1 MGPGDEF
8 ASFTSPGRGGG
19 GDERRVL
26 DCVILLPDLRTC
38 ACSPVTSVARVASR
52 AV

>member
-8 ASFTSPGRGGG
+8 ASFTSG

-38 ACSPVTSVARVASR
+38 VCSPVTSVARVASR